1 MVQIGNFNQ
10 LKVVKHVDFGVFLD
24 GGEDGEILLPLR
36 DVPKECDVG
45 DMIDVFICYDSD
57 DRLIATTQ
65 NPLAEVGQFACLEV
79 VSLESVG
86 AFLDWGLPKD
96 LFLPFRERTRPVK
109 VGQTVVVFVYLDN
122 TDRICASMRL
132 DKYVNPEPGPYKE
145 GERVELFIAARTDL
159 GFKAIINGNHWGML
173 YNNEIF
179 QPLEHGQKLAG
190 FIKKIRADGKIDLSL
205 QDLNADPIKDLPE
218 KILSLLKNKGGFL
231 SVNDKTPA
239 EEIYELFGVSKK
251 KYKIALGGLYKK
263 RLITVE
269 DDGIRLSSK

>member
-1 MVQIGNFNQ
+1 
-10 LKVVKHVDFGVFLD
+10 
-24 GGEDGEILLPLR
+24 
-36 DVPKECDVG
+36 
-45 DMIDVFICYDSD
+45 MI
-57 DRLIATTQ
+57 
-65 NPLAEVGQFACLEV
+65 
-79 VSLESVG
+79 
-86 AFLDWGLPKD
+86 K
-96 LFLPFRERTRPVK
+96 PF
-109 VGQTVVVFVYLDN
+109 
-122 TDRICASMRL
+122 
-132 DKYVNPEPGPYKE
+132 
-145 GERVELFIAARTDL
+145 
-159 GFKAIINGNHWGML
+159 FKAIINGNHWGML